1 METSQLVGIL
11 SSPYA
16 PNTDGSYGHIL
27 VDLAYTYSGLTQRL
41 HTLGKAIRKL
51 GININVALREL
62 QAMRDQIQAEIVKIQ
77 RQDIDMKVM
86 WVKVQLA
93 AHKQA

>member
-1 METSQLVGIL
+1 MEMSQLVGIL

-16 PNTDGSYGHIL
+16 SNTDGSYGHIL

-41 HTLGKAIRKL
+41 HTLSKAIRKL
-51 GININVALREL
+51 GIDINAALREL
-62 QAMRDQIQAEIVKIQ
+62 QVMRDQKAEIVKIQ
-77 RQDIDMKVM
+77 RRDVDMKVM

-93 AHKQA
+93 AHEQA